1 MTDSRLW
8 KILVGSFLLLSLAF
22 GAPAFAAYPEK
33 PVNLMI
39 PYAGGGTTDV
49 CARLMA
55 NLAQKDFATP
65 IVIVNKPGGG
75 GVLMHEL
82 LAQAKPDGYT
92 LGIVSTGV
100 LTRTPFI
107 QKVRYNPEKDFTYIM
122 LFALWQ
128 YGIVVKA
135 DSPWKT
141 LDEFLDYAKK
151 NPGKVTYSTA
161 GTGSAQYLAMEY
173 IAQVK
178 GIKWTHIPYKG
189 GINAV
194 TALLGG
200 HVTACSQAVEWKPYV
215 ESGQLRLLAVTSAK
229 RIPTFPNVKTIRE
242 LGFDYDIVSGPGI
255 AGPAGL
261 SPEVVKYVTKAF
273 TGALHQKEFLDLL
286 KKLDML
292 PFLLDQAQFEDY
304 VHKSIPIKKK
314 LVESLGLSYKKKK
327 K

>member
-1 MTDSRLW
+1 MTNHRLW
-8 KILVGSFLLLSLAF
+8 KILLVSVFLLSLAF
-22 GAPAFAAYPEK
+22 GGSAMAAYPEK

-39 PYAGGGTTDV
+39 PYGGGGTTDV
-49 CARLMA
+49 CARLLA

-65 IVIVNKPGGG
+65 IVVVNKPGGG

-92 LGIVSTGV
+92 LGVVATGV
-100 LTRTPFI
+100 LTRTPFLR
-107 QKVRYNPEKDFTYIM
+107 KVRYNPEKDFTYIM

-128 YGIVVKA
+128 YGLVVKA

-173 IAQVK
+173 LAQVK

-200 HVTACSQAVEWKPYV
+200 HVTACAQAVEWKPYV
-215 ESGQLRLLAVTSAK
+215 ESGQLRLLAVLGGQ
-229 RIPTFPNVKTIRE
+229 RIPTFPKVKTLKE
-242 LGFDYDIVSGPGI
+242 LGYDYEVVSGPGI

-261 SPEVVKYVTKAF
+261 PPAVVNYVTKAF
-273 TGALHQKEFLDLL
+273 GKAAHEKEFLDLL

-292 PFLLDQAQFEDY
+292 PFMLNKAQFEEYIKKD
-304 VHKSIPIKKK
+304 VPKKKK
-314 LVESLGLSYKKKK
+314 LVESLGLSYKK
-327 K
+327 